1 MTMTKKLPKATSTY
15 ILIGLILL
23 LVFQS
28 KNLWLSFDTKPED
41 KVKIGEV
48 DEFLQEILTPQRLIA
63 NFGER
68 EHYMTTDLSSYWKMT
83 GENISEK
90 LQKATSENLQLI
102 DIEDYLKLQKQ
113 KSLVFKFNSPLSGS
127 VFVNLIGDK
136 RNSNDINLSVD
147 SIYISELGDI
157 YISGSKSFYKLA
169 DIKVDFDIDEILKEV
184 KTKGIRAVNFY
195 EAYGIKKDIYIPDED
210 YLSLQKVA
218 YVSGLGKLE
227 EGMKANLAERFLGIP
242 IDYIRE
248 MSVDG
253 KYTYVYENEYLSLSN
268 NGIIEYSLESLFDVK
283 SRDLNKSLDRAVE
296 FIAQKT
302 GISSGIY
309 LEKIEPCDYNESR
322 GYRFF
327 FNLKD
332 GQIPLVLPSKDHSF
346 IEIDVYSEYV
356 KNYREFYIRKDDD
369 PIYKKDKIFI
379 EGIHKILRKNR
390 RHFNNKSVMEIL
402 SSIDN
407 LNLVYLIFS
416 SEEAEEPT
424 LVYEMTY
431 MGNFYYFNV
440 ENGSLMMVR

>member
-28 KNLWLSFDTKPED
+28 KNLWLSFDIKSED

-63 NFGER
+63 NFGDR

-102 DIEDYLKLQKQ
+102 NIEEYLKLQKQ

-169 DIKVDFDIDEILKEV
+169 DIKVDFDIDGILKEV

-210 YLSLQKVA
+210 YLSLQRVA

-356 KNYREFYIRKDDD
+356 KNYREFYIRKDND
-369 PIYKKDKIFI
+369 PIYKKDKISI
-379 EGIHKILRKNR
+379 EGIHKILKKNR

>member
-28 KNLWLSFDTKPED
+28 KNLWLSFDIKSED

-63 NFGER
+63 NFGDR

-102 DIEDYLKLQKQ
+102 NIEEYLKLQKQ

-169 DIKVDFDIDEILKEV
+169 DIKVDFDIDGILKEV

-210 YLSLQKVA
+210 YLSLQRVA

-253 KYTYVYENEYLSLSN
+253 KNTYVYENEYLSLSS

-356 KNYREFYIRKDDD
+356 KNYREFYIRKDND
-369 PIYKKDKIFI
+369 PIYKKDKISI

>member
-1 MTMTKKLPKATSTY
+1 MTKKLPKATSTY

-28 KNLWLSFDTKPED
+28 KNLWLSFDIKSED

-63 NFGER
+63 NFGDR

-102 DIEDYLKLQKQ
+102 NIEEYLKLQKQ

-169 DIKVDFDIDEILKEV
+169 DIKVDFDIDGILKEV

-210 YLSLQKVA
+210 YLSLQRVA

-253 KYTYVYENEYLSLSN
+253 KNTYVYENEYLSLSS
-268 NGIIEYSLESLFDVK
+268 NGTIEYSLESLFDVK

-309 LEKIEPCDYNESR
+309 LEKIEPCDYNENR

-356 KNYREFYIRKDDD
+356 KNYREFYIRKDND
-369 PIYKKDKIFI
+369 PIYKKDKISI
-379 EGIHKILRKNR
+379 EGIHKILKKNR

>member
-28 KNLWLSFDTKPED
+28 KNLWLSFDIKSED

-63 NFGER
+63 NFGDR

-102 DIEDYLKLQKQ
+102 NIEEYLKLQKQ

-169 DIKVDFDIDEILKEV
+169 DIKVDFDIDGILKEV

-210 YLSLQKVA
+210 YLSLQRVA

-253 KYTYVYENEYLSLSN
+253 KNTYVYENEYLSLSS
-268 NGIIEYSLESLFDVK
+268 NGTIEYSLESLFDVK

-369 PIYKKDKIFI
+369 PIYKKDKISI

>member
-1 MTMTKKLPKATSTY
+1 MTMMKKLPKPTSTF
-15 ILIGLILL
+15 ILIGLVLL

-28 KNLWLSFDTKPED
+28 KNLWLSFDTKSED
-41 KVKIGEV
+41 QVKIGDV

-68 EHYMTTDLSSYWKMT
+68 DHYMTTNLGPYWKMT

-90 LQKATSENLQLI
+90 LQKATSENLKLI
-102 DIEDYLKLQKQ
+102 DTEEYLNLQKQ

-147 SIYISELGDI
+147 SIYISNLGEI
-157 YISGSKSFYKLA
+157 YISGSKNFYKLA
-169 DIKVDFDIDEILKEV
+169 DIKVDFDINEILDEV
-184 KTKGIRAVNFY
+184 KAKGIHAVNFY

-218 YVSGLGKLE
+218 YVSGLSNLE
-227 EGMKANLAERFLGIP
+227 EGMKSNLAERFLGIP

-253 KYTYVYENEYLSLSN
+253 KNTYVYENEYLSLSSD
-268 NGIIEYSLESLFDVK
+268 GIIEYSLESLFDVK

-309 LEKIEPCDYNESR
+309 LEKIEPCDYNDSL

-356 KNYREFYIRKDDD
+356 KNYREYYIRKDDN
-369 PIYKKDKIFI
+369 PIYKKEKISI
-379 EGIHKILRKNR
+379 EGIHNILKKNR
-390 RHFNNKSVMEIL
+390 DSFNDKPVIDIL

-416 SEEAEEPT
+416 SDEAEEPM
-424 LVYEMTY
+424 LVFEMAY
-431 MGNFYYFNV
+431 MGSFYYFNV
-440 ENGSLMMVR
+440 EDGRLMMVR

>member
-1 MTMTKKLPKATSTY
+1 MKKLPKSTSTFL
-15 ILIGLILL
+15 LIGLILL

-28 KNLWLSFDTKPED
+28 KNLWLSFDTKSED
-41 KVKIGEV
+41 QVKIGDV

-68 EHYMTTDLSSYWKMT
+68 EHYMTTNLGPYWKMT

-90 LQKATSENLQLI
+90 LQKANSENLKLI
-102 DIEDYLKLQKQ
+102 DTEEYLNLQKQ
-113 KSLVFKFNSPLSGS
+113 ESLVFKFNSPLSGS

-147 SIYISELGDI
+147 SIYISNLGEI
-157 YISGSKSFYKLA
+157 YISGSKNFYKLM
-169 DIKVDFDIDEILKEV
+169 DIKVDFEIGEILKEV
-184 KTKGIRAVNFY
+184 KSKGIRAVNFY

-218 YVSGLGKLE
+218 YVSGLNNLE
-227 EGMKANLAERFLGIP
+227 ESMKSNLAERFLGIP

-253 KYTYVYENEYLSLSN
+253 KNTYVYENEYLSLSN
-268 NGIIEYSLESLFDVK
+268 DGIIEYSLESLFDVK

-309 LEKIEPCDYNESR
+309 LEKIEPCDYNDSL

-346 IEIDVYSEYV
+346 IEIDVYSEFV
-356 KNYREFYIRKDDD
+356 KNYREFYIRKDDN
-369 PIYKKDKIFI
+369 PIYKNEKITI
-379 EGIHKILRKNR
+379 EGIHKILKKNR
-390 RHFNNKSVMEIL
+390 KTFNDRPVMEIL

-416 SEEAEEPT
+416 SDVAEEPM

-440 ENGSLMMVR
+440 EDGRLMMVR

>member
-28 KNLWLSFDTKPED
+28 KNLWLSFDIKSED

-63 NFGER
+63 NFGDR

-102 DIEDYLKLQKQ
+102 NIEEYLKLQKQ

-169 DIKVDFDIDEILKEV
+169 DIKVDFDIDGILKEV

-210 YLSLQKVA
+210 YLSLQRVA

-253 KYTYVYENEYLSLSN
+253 KNTYVYENEYLSLSS

-369 PIYKKDKIFI
+369 PIYKKDKISI

>member
-28 KNLWLSFDTKPED
+28 KNLWLSFDIKSED

-63 NFGER
+63 NFGDR

-102 DIEDYLKLQKQ
+102 NIEEYLKLQKQ

-169 DIKVDFDIDEILKEV
+169 DIKVDFDIDGILKEV

-210 YLSLQKVA
+210 YLSLQRVA

-253 KYTYVYENEYLSLSN
+253 KNTYVYENEYLSLSS
-268 NGIIEYSLESLFDVK
+268 NGTIEYSLESLFDVK

-356 KNYREFYIRKDDD
+356 KNYREFYIRKDND
-369 PIYKKDKIFI
+369 PIYKKDKISI
-379 EGIHKILRKNR
+379 EGIHKILKKNR

>member
-1 MTMTKKLPKATSTY
+1 MC
-15 ILIGLILL
+15 
-23 LVFQS
+23 
-28 KNLWLSFDTKPED
+28 
-41 KVKIGEV
+41 
-48 DEFLQEILTPQRLIA
+48 
-63 NFGER
+63 
-68 EHYMTTDLSSYWKMT
+68 
-83 GENISEK
+83 
-90 LQKATSENLQLI
+90 
-102 DIEDYLKLQKQ
+102 
-113 KSLVFKFNSPLSGS
+113 
-127 VFVNLIGDK
+127 
-136 RNSNDINLSVD
+136 
-147 SIYISELGDI
+147 
-157 YISGSKSFYKLA
+157 
-169 DIKVDFDIDEILKEV
+169 
-184 KTKGIRAVNFY
+184 IR
-195 EAYGIKKDIYIPDED
+195 DR
-210 YLSLQKVA
+210 
-218 YVSGLGKLE
+218 LE
-227 EGMKANLAERFLGIP
+227 EGMKSNLTERFLGIP

-253 KYTYVYENEYLSLSN
+253 KNTYVYENEYLSLSSD
-268 NGIIEYSLESLFDVK
+268 GIIEYSLESLFDVK

-309 LEKIEPCDYNESR
+309 LEKIEPCDYNDSL

-356 KNYREFYIRKDDD
+356 KNYREYYIRKDDN
-369 PIYKKDKIFI
+369 PIYKKEKISI

-390 RHFNNKSVMEIL
+390 RHFNNKPVMEIL
-402 SSIDN
+402 SSIEN

-416 SEEAEEPT
+416 SDEAEEPT

>member
-1 MTMTKKLPKATSTY
+1 MKKLPKSTSTF
-15 ILIGLILL
+15 ILIGLVILL
-23 LVFQS
+23 IFQS
-28 KNLWLSFDTKPED
+28 KNLWLSFDTKSED
-41 KVKIGEV
+41 QAKIGEV

-63 NFGER
+63 NFGDR
-68 EHYMTTDLSSYWKMT
+68 DHYMTTDLGPYWKMT

-90 LQKATSENLQLI
+90 LQKANSENLKLI
-102 DIEDYLKLQKQ
+102 DTEEYLNLQRQ
-113 KSLVFKFNSPLSGS
+113 ESLVFKFNSPLSGS

-147 SIYISELGDI
+147 SIYISNLGEI
-157 YISGSKSFYKLA
+157 YISGSKNFYKLV
-169 DIKVDFDIDEILKEV
+169 DIKVDFDIGEILKEV
-184 KTKGIRAVNFY
+184 KSKGIRAVNFY

-210 YLSLQKVA
+210 YTSLQKVA
-218 YVSGLGKLE
+218 YVSGLSNLE
-227 EGMKANLAERFLGIP
+227 DSMKSNLAERFLGIP
-242 IDYIRE
+242 IDYISE

-253 KYTYVYENEYLSLSN
+253 KNTYVYENEYLSLSSD
-268 NGIIEYSLESLFDVK
+268 GIIEYSLESLFDVK

-309 LEKIEPCDYNESR
+309 LEKIEPCDYNDNL

-346 IEIDVYSEYV
+346 IEIDVYSEFV
-356 KNYREFYIRKDDD
+356 KNYREYYIRKDDN
-369 PIYKKDKIFI
+369 PIYKKEKINI
-379 EGIHKILRKNR
+379 AGIHKILKR
-390 RHFNNKSVMEIL
+390 NKETFDYKPVMDIL

-407 LNLVYLIFS
+407 LSLVYLS
-416 SEEAEEPT
+416 SSSSQAEEPS

-431 MGNFYYFNV
+431 MGSVYYFDV
-440 ENGSLMMVR
+440 EDGSLMMVR

>member
-1 MTMTKKLPKATSTY
+1 MKKLPKSTSTFL
-15 ILIGLILL
+15 LIGLVIL

-28 KNLWLSFDTKPED
+28 KNLWLSFDTKSENQ
-41 KVKIGEV
+41 VKIGDV
-48 DEFLQEILTPQRLIA
+48 DEFLKEILTPQKLIA
-63 NFGER
+63 NFGNR
-68 EHYMTTDLSSYWKMT
+68 DHYMTTDLGSYWKMT

-90 LQKATSENLQLI
+90 LQKANSENLKLV
-102 DIEDYLKLQKQ
+102 DTEEYLNLQKQ
-113 KSLVFKFNSPLSGS
+113 ESLVFKFNSPLSGS

-147 SIYISELGDI
+147 SIYISNLGEI
-157 YISGSKSFYKLA
+157 YISGSKNFYKLV
-169 DIKVDFDIDEILKEV
+169 DIKVDFDIGEILKEV
-184 KTKGIRAVNFY
+184 RAKGIRAVNFY

-210 YLSLQKVA
+210 YISLQKVA
-218 YVSGLGKLE
+218 YESGLSNLE
-227 EGMKANLAERFLGIP
+227 DSMKSSLAERFLGIP

-248 MSVDG
+248 MFVDG
-253 KYTYVYENEYLSLSN
+253 KNTYVYENEYLSLSSD
-268 NGIIEYSLESLFDVK
+268 GIIEYSLESLFDVK

-309 LEKIEPCDYNESR
+309 LEKIEPCEYNDSL

-346 IEIDVYSEYV
+346 IEIDVYSEFV
-356 KNYREFYIRKDDD
+356 KNYREYYIRKDDN
-369 PIYKKDKIFI
+369 PIYKKEKINI
-379 EGIHKILRKNR
+379 EGIHKILKKNR
-390 RHFNNKSVMEIL
+390 ETFDYKPVMDIL

-407 LNLVYLIFS
+407 LSLVYLS
-416 SEEAEEPT
+416 SSSSQAEEPI

-431 MGNFYYFNV
+431 MGSVYYFDV
-440 ENGSLMMVR
+440 EDGNIMMVR

>member
-1 MTMTKKLPKATSTY
+1 MTMTQKLPKATSTY

-28 KNLWLSFDTKPED
+28 KNLWLSFDIKSED

-63 NFGER
+63 NFGDR

-102 DIEDYLKLQKQ
+102 NIEEYLKLQKQ

-169 DIKVDFDIDEILKEV
+169 DIKVDFDIDGILKEV

-210 YLSLQKVA
+210 YLSLQRVA

-253 KYTYVYENEYLSLSN
+253 KNTYVYENEYLSLSS
-268 NGIIEYSLESLFDVK
+268 NGTIEYSLESLFDVK

>member
-1 MTMTKKLPKATSTY
+1 MTMTQKLPKATSTY

-68 EHYMTTDLSSYWKMT
+68 EHYMTTGLSSYWKMT

-332 GQIPLVLPSKDHSF
+332 GQIPLILPSKDHSF

-356 KNYREFYIRKDDD
+356 KNYREFYIRKDND
-369 PIYKKDKIFI
+369 PIYKKDKISI
-379 EGIHKILRKNR
+379 EGIHKILKKNR

-431 MGNFYYFNV
+431 IGNFYYFNV